1 MAAVPFSGE
10 GEAVSNT
17 VIQRLILLAAVALPL
32 AGCATTDNTA
42 IDHEVARAHLVR
54 VTGSRIQRRV
64 DANGNAV
71 TGSMLQVIDEAQ
83 LDAAWGVSLA
93 DKLGGH

>member
-1 MAAVPFSGE
+1 M
-10 GEAVSNT
+10 SNT
-17 VIQRLILLAAVALPL
+17 VIQRLILLTAVALPL
-32 AGCATTDNTA
+32 AGCTTTDTSA
-42 IDHEVARAHLVR
+42 VDREIARAHLVP

-71 TGSMLQVIDEAQ
+71 TGSMVQVIDEAQ
-83 LDAAWGVSLA
+83 LDAASGVSLA